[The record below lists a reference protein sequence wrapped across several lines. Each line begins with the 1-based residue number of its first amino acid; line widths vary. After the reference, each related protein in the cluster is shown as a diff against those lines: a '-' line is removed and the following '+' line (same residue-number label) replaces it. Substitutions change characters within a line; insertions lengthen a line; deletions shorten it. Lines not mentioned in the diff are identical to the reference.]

1 MAKRDQKSAG
11 GRGQSK
17 APPAKRAAATPKKIS
32 VKKGSPARSQAAAA
46 PAGRA
51 KTGRAATAK
60 SPVATAVR
68 TRMSK
73 TTKSTPA
80 SEKSSGRAKP
90 AAATAPK
97 ATSSGRRE
105 GARSVVRAA
114 QKQPD
119 KKLVARAKTSTIVLP
134 PDYRPSED
142 EPFMNEYQRLYFR
155 QKLLNWREE
164 IIRQTKETLEGLHE
178 DSVQHADLADRA
190 TSETDRA
197 LELRARDRQ
206 RKLISKIDAALA
218 RIEDGTYGYCEE
230 TGEPIG
236 LKRLDAR
243 PIATLSLEAQ
253 ERHERRERV
262 YRED

>member
-1 MAKRDQKSAG
+1 MGKRDDKAKS
-11 GRGQSK
+11 SK
-17 APPAKRAAATPKKIS
+17 AAPPVRSKTSAASKARTVTARGTASKPAAKPVSKAAVRPSAAKSSPAK
-32 VKKGSPARSQAAAA
+32 V
-46 PAGRA
+46 
-51 KTGRAATAK
+51 
-60 SPVATAVR
+60 VA
-68 TRMSK
+68 
-73 TTKSTPA
+73 
-80 SEKSSGRAKP
+80 AKP
-90 AAATAPK
+90 APVAAAK
-97 ATSSGRRE
+97 
-105 GARSVVRAA
+105 ARSVTKAA
-114 QKQPD
+114 QKQSD
-119 KKLVARAKTSTIVLP
+119 KKLVDRAKASAIVLS
-134 PDYRPSED
+134 PDYHPSED

-155 QKLLNWREE
+155 QKLVNWKED

-206 RKLISKIDAALA
+206 RKLVSKIDAALS